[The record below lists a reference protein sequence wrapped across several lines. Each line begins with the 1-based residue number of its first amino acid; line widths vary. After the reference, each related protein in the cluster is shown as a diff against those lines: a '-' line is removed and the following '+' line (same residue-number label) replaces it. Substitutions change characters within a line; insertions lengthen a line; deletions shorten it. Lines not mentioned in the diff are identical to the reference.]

1 MVSIFR
7 DFDLADE
14 PIRLGRILAELMP
27 DEPEILVLLAM
38 MLLHDS
44 RRDAPRIVFRNTS
57 PVRRSGSQSMGS
69 QFENQRPDLE
79 CEAPF
84 QLSIFF
90 YIREGTGTRIRGY
103 HQPEAQR
110 RPEIEKAS

>member
-1 MVSIFR
+1 
-7 DFDLADE
+7 
-14 PIRLGRILAELMP
+14 
-27 DEPEILVLLAM
+27 
-38 MLLHDS
+38 
-44 RRDAPRIVFRNTS
+44 
-57 PVRRSGSQSMGS
+57 MGS

-79 CEAPF
+79 SEAPF

-90 YIREGTGTRIRGY
+90 YIREGTGTRIRCY